1 MSGTTM
7 LLLAALA
14 LGAWGLVMSWLAARF
29 DLDRFGWG
37 IVGAALGPL
46 ALAPF
51 VGEVRALRRSARG
64 DAAGDGDRTEHHI
77 GRRSSPPVLTPR
89 GRPR

>member
-1 MSGTTM
+1 VSGTTM
-7 LLLAALA
+7 LALAALILLA
-14 LGAWGLVMSWLAARF
+14 SGLLMSWLAGRF
-29 DLDRFGWG
+29 GLERFGWG

-51 VGEVRALRRSARG
+51 VGEVRASRRPRRRDPSG
-64 DAAGDGDRTEHHI
+64 DAAPARHGV
-77 GRRSSPPVLTPR
+77 GRGPPSPVAAQR

>member
-1 MSGTTM
+1 VSGTTM

-14 LGAWGLVMSWLAARF
+14 LAAWGLFMSWLAARF

-51 VGEVRALRRSARG
+51 VGEVLASRRSARSDEAGEG
-64 DAAGDGDRTEHHI
+64 DTTAHHV
-77 GRRSSPPVLTPR
+77 GRRSSPPVLAPR
-89 GRPR
+89 ERPR